1 MSTLLKSV
9 LSEKEPKTGTMIT
22 LRMPD
27 DLLQRLNAVCND
39 RRVHKPRARIIKAM
53 IEAGLKEMEAAL
65 GSLDAIEESNRG
77 VDLLRQDM
85 KRAAVESN
93 GWIKEVQND

>member
-1 MSTLLKSV
+1 MSAILDAV

-22 LRMPD
+22 LRMPE

-53 IEAGLKEMEAAL
+53 IESGLKEMEAAL
-65 GSLDAIEESNRG
+65 QSLDAIEENNRG
-77 VDLLRQDM
+77 VELLVHGM
-85 KRAAVESN
+85 KQAVAESD
-93 GWIKEVQND
+93 GWVTEVE

>member
-1 MSTLLKSV
+1 MSAILDSV

-27 DLLQRLNAVCND
+27 DLLARLNAVCND

-53 IEAGLKEMEAAL
+53 IEAGLKEMEATL
-65 GSLDAIEESNRG
+65 KSLDEVEENNRG
-77 VDLLRQDM
+77 IDLLQQDM
-85 KRAAVESN
+85 KRAVTE
-93 GWIKEVQND
+93 K